1 MPASSRIDASDVLRH
16 RGDREARDDHF
27 LASHVGQ
34 IFSPHE
40 GRMNAPGCLP
50 LFLVQ
55 RRLRKKIRD
64 TVGAS
69 GVDQALKRC
78 LALGTLDARQKMLL
92 LRQGPEIRTRTE
104 FKIYAG
110 NRGSRCCGLACHRR
124 LQINA
129 PFSIVVLRRGKWG

>member
-40 GRMNAPGCLP
+40 GRMNASSCLA
-50 LFLVQ
+50 LFVAQ
-55 RRLRKKIRD
+55 RRLREEIRD
-64 TVGAS
+64 AVGAP
-69 GVDQALKRC
+69 GFDQALKRC
-78 LALGTLDARQKMLL
+78 LALGTLDARQEMLL
-92 LRQGPEIRTRTE
+92 LRQGPEIRTRME
-104 FKIYAG
+104 LKIDAG
-110 NRGSRCCGLACHRR
+110 NCGWRCCGLACHRR